1 LSNLYL
7 KNRVPNGSKLE
18 LSIVGA
24 DAAADSAFVG
34 SARLVLDDGKEE
46 VWDDADVHPGP
57 KTKKLASPKSY
68 VWRVR
73 VAFTGAQT
81 SAAIIR
87 AHIEKPNNGGV
98 FGDPYEFEVEGKNGD
113 IARATIMAVTEK

>member
-7 KNRVPNGSKLE
+7 KNRVPTGSKLE
-18 LSIVGA
+18 LSIVGV

-34 SARLVLDDGKEE
+34 SARLLLDDGSEE
-46 VWDDADVHPGP
+46 VWDDADIHPGP
-57 KTKKLASPKSY
+57 KRKKLVSPNSY

-73 VAFTGAQT
+73 VAFTGPQVRTAV
-81 SAAIIR
+81 IR
-87 AHIEKPNNGGV
+87 AHIEKPNNGGI
-98 FGDPYEFEVEGKNGD
+98 FGEPYEFEVEGKNGD